1 MCILQE
7 NVTEVTHPNYIITML
22 TTSSKNT
29 CVNVFLLRTGLKA
42 YIKIKTGGQIGS
54 TYEHYVWKFLN
65 PL

>member
-7 NVTEVTHPNYIITML
+7 NVTEVTHLQLHYYDANDVIEKCMCQCLP
-22 TTSSKNT
+22 
-29 CVNVFLLRTGLKA
+29 FED
-42 YIKIKTGGQIGS
+42 IKIKTGGQICS